1 MIETTIT
8 CDNCQREKQSTNKW
22 WVLMSNN
29 PSPAR
34 AIPPTLYAM
43 PFSKAHE
50 NDISQGAHAC
60 SRECAHKII
69 EQWMEKK
76 EAA

>member
-22 WVLMSNN
+22 WAINATRTGKVAPA
-29 PSPAR
+29 PSLYMMPWHR
-34 AIPPTLYAM
+34 AN
-43 PFSKAHE
+43 E
-50 NDISQGAHAC
+50 QEISEAAHAC

-69 EQWMEKK
+69 EQWMEKT